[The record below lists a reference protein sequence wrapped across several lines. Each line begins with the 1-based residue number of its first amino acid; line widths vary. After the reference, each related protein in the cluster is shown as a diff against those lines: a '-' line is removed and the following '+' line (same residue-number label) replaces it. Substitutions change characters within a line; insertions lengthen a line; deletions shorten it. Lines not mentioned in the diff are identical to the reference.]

1 MNKTEAINKAEQEI
15 RRDLGLLRNKHLYE
29 LEQIPGYTKCATLA
43 DRMEESFKSIID
55 SYEEIIEIKEN
66 ATNQEHFNLLFGL
79 LDGLAKEIADLSK
92 KQPDGLVNSFKVGQ
106 INRVL
111 LPLKELM
118 TEEPSATFLDLV
130 AEVEERTDKSR
141 NSYSDVSV
149 ILSQYREACSKYREK
164 YFAEWFHC

>member
-66 ATNQEHFNLLFGL
+66 ATNQEHFNHLFGL

-111 LPLKELM
+111 LTLKELM
-118 TEEPSATFLDLV
+118 TEEPSADFHDLV

-164 YFAEWFHC
+164 YFTEWFHC

>member
-1 MNKTEAINKAEQEI
+1 M
-15 RRDLGLLRNKHLYE
+15 
-29 LEQIPGYTKCATLA
+29 
-43 DRMEESFKSIID
+43 
-55 SYEEIIEIKEN
+55 
-66 ATNQEHFNLLFGL
+66 
-79 LDGLAKEIADLSK
+79 
-92 KQPDGLVNSFKVGQ
+92 NSFKVGQ